1 MFVLIQKCQTL
12 RTPTELF
19 SFGLGSEQQK
29 GQVGHKSYQRVFEGL
44 LTIEGLSER
53 LHRNMDTIRC
63 HNAWFKDTVNIK
75 LQSSHLSIIQLN
87 FGNYSKMLDLSVET
101 HKYFWKQFLG
111 LFSFFQI
118 AQIDWELWE
127 TTCMLCS
134 KQNQQTC
141 VKLSKNLYMVK
152 ALIIIALAADLSLLQ
167 I

>member
-1 MFVLIQKCQTL
+1 MFVWIQKCQTL

-19 SFGLGSEQQK
+19 SSGWGSEQQK
-29 GQVGHKSYQRVFEGL
+29 GQVGHKIYQRVFEGL

-75 LQSSHLSIIQLN
+75 LQSSHLWIIQLN
-87 FGNYSKMLDLSVET
+87 FENYSKMLDLSVET

-134 KQNQQTC
+134 KQNLKQTC
-141 VKLSKNLYMVK
+141 VLNSQKTFTWSKPSLS
-152 ALIIIALAADLSLLQ
+152 
-167 I
+167 